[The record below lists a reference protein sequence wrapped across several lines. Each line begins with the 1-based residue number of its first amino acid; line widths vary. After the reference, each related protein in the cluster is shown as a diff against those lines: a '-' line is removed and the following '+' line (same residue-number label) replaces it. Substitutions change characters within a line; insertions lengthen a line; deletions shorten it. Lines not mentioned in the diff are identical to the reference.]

1 MSADQ
6 RKFLRKSLEVRFRAL
21 APGHDGAVAGHLS
34 FDSVDLSAG
43 GPFLRSDL
51 LLEQGEALSLEFA
64 LDGRLIKAQAHVA
77 WVRRFPVQHEPAG
90 MGVEFV
96 SMHDADR
103 RLLERYLER

>member
-1 MSADQ
+1 
-6 RKFLRKSLEVRFRAL
+6 
-21 APGHDGAVAGHLS
+21 
-34 FDSVDLSAG
+34 
-43 GPFLRSDL
+43 
-51 LLEQGEALSLEFA
+51 
-64 LDGRLIKAQAHVA
+64 VA